1 MSREI
6 LLLVDV
12 LAREK
17 NVDKEIVFSAL
28 EMALASAGKKRLD
41 DEADLRVVVDRQTGD
56 FETFRRWEIVAD
68 QDYLNEALTIPLS
81 EARKQDPDVAV
92 GDFFEALVEP
102 VDFGRI
108 GAQTTNRYQS

>member
-17 NVDKEIVFSAL
+17 NVDKEIVFAAL
-28 EMALASAGKKRLD
+28 EMALASAGKKRVD
-41 DEADLRVVVDRQTGD
+41 EEADLRVAVNRETGD
-56 FETFRRWEIVAD
+56 FETFRRWEVVAD

-81 EARKQDPDVAV
+81 EAQKQDPDVAV
-92 GDFFEALVEP
+92 GDFLEETIEP

-108 GAQTTNRYQS
+108 GEIGRAHV